1 MRMRELRKAKGMTMK
16 ALGEVLGVAESTISQ
31 YETGKREPDFEIL
44 LKASEYF
51 GVTVDYLLERETP
64 HKQPDPLEEADLAF
78 YDRYKSLS
86 ESEKE
91 DMRDFLKL
99 TEERRKRR
107 EKE

>member
-1 MRMRELRKAKGMTMK
+1 MK
-16 ALGEVLGVAESTISQ
+16 ALGEVLGVAESTVSQ

-51 GVTVDYLLERETP
+51 GVSVDYLLEREMSR
-64 HKQPDPLEEADLAF
+64 QIVDPLDAADLAF

-99 TEERRKRR
+99 TEDRRERR